1 MASPNGLGR
10 ISIQI
15 LALRI
20 HVLGHST
27 LTRASFHLKTRQE
40 YFLHDEE
47 SFWVLKTRFG
57 WTWFSTHFGT
67 PFAIFLGKW
76 AKIGSLTNYCSVSP
90 HYCCNDIL
98 YWNVD
103 LSYRKDTNRVSW
115 WWDMTGWWWKVGFTP
130 RAIRHVHPYWQL
142 SSLGVISSYI
152 WVLSLETASWGA
164 HTLGTI
170 HKYPLFSPPSTTSDI
185 ILQNTKALFIFS

>member
-1 MASPNGLGR
+1 MVHEVWGQMDHPRSGQKSSSNFGTEC
-10 ISIQI
+10 
-15 LALRI
+15 LRI
-20 HVLGHST
+20 EPPHST
-27 LTRASFHLKTRQE
+27 QGLFSPQNTTVILLLWSEIVWHAENRM
-40 YFLHDEE
+40 
-47 SFWVLKTRFG
+47 
-57 WTWFSTHFGT
+57 FSTHFGT

-142 SSLGVISSYI
+142 SSLGVQ
-152 WVLSLETASWGA
+152 
-164 HTLGTI
+164 
-170 HKYPLFSPPSTTSDI
+170 STSGYW
-185 ILQNTKALFIFS
+185 A